1 MSATL
6 VTLIDGQIVTSD
18 ADAWRDECLARHL
31 LRLPLPERRAWLADF
46 EVKHG
51 AADAEMLK
59 ATMTALHEK
68 GRAA

>member
-1 MSATL
+1 MTPN

-51 AADAEMLK
+51 AGDTGRLK
-59 ATMTALHEK
+59 ATMQALHAK
-68 GRAA
+68 ARAA